1 MFASMPTDAVRQ
13 NVVTDSG
20 LVSMQ
25 LMLVARAKGYDT
37 VPMGGYDKE
46 KFKEAFG
53 ISDRFVPIMLIALGK
68 AAKPGHPTTRLPIED
83 VTFFN
88 EMPKA

>member
-1 MFASMPTDAVRQ
+1 
-13 NVVTDSG
+13 
-20 LVSMQ
+20 MQ